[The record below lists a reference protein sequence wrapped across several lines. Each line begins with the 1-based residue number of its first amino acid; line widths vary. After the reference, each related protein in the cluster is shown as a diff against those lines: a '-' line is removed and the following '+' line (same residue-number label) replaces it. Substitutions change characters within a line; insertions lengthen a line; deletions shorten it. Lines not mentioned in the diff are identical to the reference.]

1 MMLWKRITIVLI
13 FETMVQG
20 VMAAQQSQ
28 CIITRQNRYLADWKR
43 CHAVLRDNIEQ
54 AKQKQ
59 VDLETVVAALRA
71 DLVLK
76 KKQLDSKE
84 FELCS
89 KKAELAMKEK
99 ESVYKGSELEKRRE
113 SWSSKR
119 AN

>member
-1 MMLWKRITIVLI
+1 M
-13 FETMVQG
+13 
-20 VMAAQQSQ
+20 
-28 CIITRQNRYLADWKR
+28 
-43 CHAVLRDNIEQ
+43 
-54 AKQKQ
+54 
-59 VDLETVVAALRA
+59 AALRA

-99 ESVYKGSELEKRRE
+99 KSVYKGSELEKRRE